1 MYNFK
6 CVYIFSCL
14 FTKIE
19 LRKLYSSQ
27 MHKPTRGQKYLVSE
41 LKPFLYTKKGLGHSV
56 FSGYIIFN
64 CLNLGKCYNYKVI
77 TVS

>member
-1 MYNFK
+1 
-6 CVYIFSCL
+6 
-14 FTKIE
+14 
-19 LRKLYSSQ
+19 